1 MKISDINTLP
11 PEKIKDEM
19 QRVVGEGKVYFEFCH
34 RRADGT
40 VREVA
45 VFSSPILL
53 KGRRLLH
60 SIIHDITEKKQAERE
75 RNKLQERLAH
85 AQRMES
91 LGHLAGGIAHDFNNL
106 LTAIIGFAQLIK
118 LKVSKDDPQQE
129 YAEQILSAGKRGA
142 SVTQQILAF
151 SRKQTLDIRP
161 VDLNETLRNLEKLMR
176 RLLREDI
183 EIQFKLS
190 DKKMVVLADPN
201 QIDQIVI
208 NLTTNAR
215 DAMPS
220 GGRFEIASTFFV
232 VDDEF
237 AKMHGLSIKGQ
248 YALITFTDTGC
259 GMDAENISHIFEP
272 FYSTKEVG
280 KGTGLGL
287 SVVYGIVSQH
297 KGCINV
303 YSEKGKG
310 TVFKIYLPLAED
322 AEIYSKGHKEV
333 LELKGG
339 NETILVAE
347 DDQSLRHLFNTTLTQ
362 YGYKV
367 IEAIDGEDAINKF
380 IENKDEIK
388 LVILDGIM
396 PKKNGKEAFDKISEI
411 APNIRVIFMSG
422 YAEEIFTRSGML
434 EISAKFLQKPITPE
448 LLIKTI
454 RAVLDGDVP

>member
-183 EIQFKLS
+183 
-190 DKKMVVLADPN
+190 
-201 QIDQIVI
+201 
-208 NLTTNAR
+208 
-215 DAMPS
+215 
-220 GGRFEIASTFFV
+220 
-232 VDDEF
+232 
-237 AKMHGLSIKGQ
+237 
-248 YALITFTDTGC
+248 
-259 GMDAENISHIFEP
+259 
-272 FYSTKEVG
+272 
-280 KGTGLGL
+280 
-287 SVVYGIVSQH
+287 
-297 KGCINV
+297 
-303 YSEKGKG
+303 
-310 TVFKIYLPLAED
+310 
-322 AEIYSKGHKEV
+322 
-333 LELKGG
+333 
-339 NETILVAE
+339 
-347 DDQSLRHLFNTTLTQ
+347 
-362 YGYKV
+362 
-367 IEAIDGEDAINKF
+367 
-380 IENKDEIK
+380 
-388 LVILDGIM
+388 
-396 PKKNGKEAFDKISEI
+396 
-411 APNIRVIFMSG
+411 
-422 YAEEIFTRSGML
+422 
-434 EISAKFLQKPITPE
+434 
-448 LLIKTI
+448 
-454 RAVLDGDVP
+454 